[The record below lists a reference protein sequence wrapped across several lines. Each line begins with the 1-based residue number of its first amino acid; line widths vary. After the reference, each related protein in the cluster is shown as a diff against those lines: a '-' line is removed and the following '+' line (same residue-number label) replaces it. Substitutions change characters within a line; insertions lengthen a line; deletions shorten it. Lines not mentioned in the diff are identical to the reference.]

1 MAKLIGTAG
10 HVDHGKTSLI
20 RALTGID
27 ADRLPEEKARGMTI
41 DIGFA
46 YVDLPNAG
54 RVSIVDV
61 PGHEKFL
68 TNMLVG
74 ALGIDVAL
82 LCVAADESV
91 MPQTREHL
99 QILELLPVDSMIV
112 ALTRSDLVDQEMQEL
127 VSLEVLELLA
137 ETRFANSKIIPV
149 SVVTGTGIE
158 DLRGRLDDALQS
170 VAKVDDEP
178 WYMPIDRVFT
188 VKGHGAVVTGT
199 FAQGIARLGD
209 TASIEPVGL
218 TARIRSI
225 HSHSEALMQSER
237 GKRTA
242 LNISG
247 VRAEDLVRGMQIGR
261 PGAVFPTKVFD
272 AKVKVVVPLKHAL
285 RVRVS
290 IGAEEAIGKVFLN
303 ENNPEL
309 VQLRLESEVACSLNQ
324 PVIIRRYSPPDVLA
338 GGRVTVPQAQI
349 RRKTEETKAVSSSA
363 NIGDAILEVIAGE
376 KCGISTDEICRR
388 IGRSKQDV
396 GQPFEDL
403 LTSGSIEGF
412 AGHWFG
418 KTEWQSAADKLVL
431 TLDQLHMANPT
442 FALLPR
448 EKVIEAAGFKWSGKP
463 LERIIQRLSDDGQI
477 AAQGPGIKSAT
488 FSVQLNPKQ
497 RALLDRVKEEL
508 DKGGINSPNPETL
521 ANSIGVPVQ
530 AVDEMF
536 RLGADAKEI
545 VRLPEGVHY
554 STGQLASIQ
563 KQVEKTFADRGFTA
577 GEFRDAF
584 QSSRKYVIVLLE
596 YFDSIGFTI
605 RVGNQRKI
613 RK

>member
-46 YVDLPNAG
+46 YIDLPNAG

-91 MPQTREHL
+91 KPQTREHL
-99 QILELLPVDSMIV
+99 QILELLPVQKMIV

-127 VSLEVLELLA
+127 VTLEVLELLA
-137 ETRFANSKIIPV
+137 KTRFADSPVLPV
-149 SVVTGTGIE
+149 SVVSGVGIE
-158 DLRGRLDDALQS
+158 ELRIILDQALQG
-170 VAKVDDEP
+170 VAKDDDEP

-199 FAQGIARLGD
+199 FAQGVARVGD
-209 TASIEPVGL
+209 TAIIEPGGL

-225 HSHSEALMQSER
+225 HSHSEALEHSER
-237 GKRTA
+237 GKRKA

-247 VRAEDLVRGMQIGR
+247 VKAEDLVRGMQIGR
-261 PGAVFPTKVFD
+261 PGAVFTTKVFD
-272 AKVKVVVPLKHAL
+272 ANVKVVVPLKHAL

-303 ENNPEL
+303 ESNREL
-309 VQLRLESEVACSLNQ
+309 VQLRLETEVACSLNQ

-338 GGRVTVPQAQI
+338 GGRIVVPQAQI
-349 RRKTEETKAVSSSA
+349 RRKTEATKAVSSS
-363 NIGDAILEVIAGE
+363 NSIIDAILQAVTGE
-376 KCGISTDEICRR
+376 SIGISTDEVCRR

-403 LTSGSIEGF
+403 LSTRQIEGF
-412 AGHWFG
+412 AGLWFG
-418 KTEWQSAADKLVL
+418 TSEWKNAAKKFVE
-431 TLDQLHMANPT
+431 TLDQLHLANPT

-448 EKVIEAAGFKWSGKP
+448 EKIVEAAGFKWVAKP
-463 LERIIQRLSDDGQI
+463 LERILQRLSDDGLI
-477 AAQGPGIKSAT
+477 VSQGPGIRSAA
-488 FSVQLNPKQ
+488 FSVQLNSKQ
-497 RALLDRVKEEL
+497 RVLLDRVKAEL
-508 DKGGINSPNPETL
+508 DKGGINSPNALTI
-521 ANSIGVPVQ
+521 ANSIGVPIQ
-530 AVDEMF
+530 AVEEIF

-545 VRLPEGVHY
+545 ARLPDGVHY
-554 STGQLASIQ
+554 TYEQLSIIKNQ
-563 KQVEKTFADRGFTA
+563 IQEKFLDKPFTA

-596 YFDSIGFTI
+596 HFDSVGFTI
-605 RVGNQRKI
+605 RVGDQRKI
-613 RK
+613 RQ